1 MHRAV
6 WRLGGLAV
14 RTTLA
19 LAVFLTAQPPN
30 RLTAQVGHNP
40 GDSPYQDIPLHPSP
54 VFFFGHLSA
63 DRGRAGAGISN
74 ARTFGARYEIPAGRS
89 LLFQFTAAYL
99 DGDRFIIDPRADSTS
114 PQRRT
119 GPVPAAIA
127 IADAAIQLRLTG
139 GKTWHGIAPYAGVG
153 MGLAY
158 DVRSG
163 RDTTGS
169 LYKFGTKF
177 VLNGATGVRWYP
189 ARRIM
194 VDADLR
200 GQMWRLKYPV
210 SFHTPA
216 PDGSRV
222 LPLSQ
227 PLTDWTLH
235 PWISFGIGWIF

>member
-1 MHRAV
+1 MRIM
-6 WRLGGLAV
+6 
-14 RTTLA
+14 
-19 LAVFLTAQPPN
+19 
-30 RLTAQVGHNP
+30 RLTRLVISLSIFPSFRLAAQVGHDP
-40 GDSPYQDIPLHPSP
+40 ADSPYQDIILRSTPIL
-54 VFFFGHLSA
+54 FFGHLSA
-63 DRGRAGAGISN
+63 DRGRAGVGLSN
-74 ARTFGARYEIPAGRS
+74 ARTLGARYEIPAGRS

-99 DGDRFIIDPRADSTS
+99 EGDRFVIDPRADSTS
-114 PQRRT
+114 PERRT

-127 IADAAIQLRLTG
+127 ITDVGILLRLTG

-153 MGLAY
+153 IGLAY

-169 LYKFGTKF
+169 GYQFGTKV

-189 ARRIM
+189 TRRVMI
-194 VDADLR
+194 DADLR
-200 GQMWRLKYPV
+200 AQFWRLRYPV

-222 LPLSQ
+222 VPLSQ

-235 PWISFGIGWIF
+235 PWISLGIGWIF

>member
-1 MHRAV
+1 MTGMLERWNV
-6 WRLGGLAV
+6 GRWIIVGM
-14 RTTLA
+14 
-19 LAVFLTAQPPN
+19 FLSNIPTVQ
-30 RLTAQVGHNP
+30 LSAQVGHDP
-40 GDSPYQDIPLHPSP
+40 AYSPYHDIILRSSP
-54 VFFFGHLSA
+54 VLFFGHLSA
-63 DRGRAGAGISN
+63 DRGRTGSGISN

-99 DGDRFIIDPRADSTS
+99 EGDRFVIDPRADSTS
-114 PQRRT
+114 PERRT

-127 IADAAIQLRLTG
+127 ITDVGLQLRLTG
-139 GKTWHGIAPYAGVG
+139 GKTWRGIAPYAGIG

-163 RDTTGS
+163 RDTTRS
-169 LYKFGTKF
+169 AYKFGTKF
-177 VLNGATGVRWYP
+177 VLSGGTGVRWYP
-189 ARRIM
+189 TRHVM

-200 GQMWRLKYPV
+200 AQLWRLRYPV

-222 LPLSQ
+222 VPLSQ

-235 PWISFGIGWIF
+235 PWLSLGIGWIF

>member
-1 MHRAV
+1 MRV
-6 WRLGGLAV
+6 M
-14 RTTLA
+14 
-19 LAVFLTAQPPN
+19 
-30 RLTAQVGHNP
+30 RLTRLVISLSIFPSFRLAAQVGHDP
-40 GDSPYQDIPLHPSP
+40 AHSPYQDILLRSTPIL
-54 VFFFGHLSA
+54 FFGHLSA
-63 DRGRAGAGISN
+63 DRGRAGVGLSN
-74 ARTFGARYEIPAGRS
+74 ARTLGARYEIPAGRS

-99 DGDRFIIDPRADSTS
+99 EGDRFVIDPRADSTS
-114 PQRRT
+114 PERRT

-127 IADAAIQLRLTG
+127 ITDVGILLRLTG

-153 MGLAY
+153 IGLAY

-169 LYKFGTKF
+169 GYQFGTKV

-189 ARRIM
+189 TRRVMI
-194 VDADLR
+194 DADLR
-200 GQMWRLKYPV
+200 AQFWRLRYPV

-222 LPLSQ
+222 VPLSQ

-235 PWISFGIGWIF
+235 PWISLGIGWIF

>member
-1 MHRAV
+1 MMEC
-6 WRLGGLAV
+6 LGL
-14 RTTLA
+14 L
-19 LAVFLTAQPPN
+19 FLSNIPTVQ
-30 RLTAQVGHNP
+30 LSAQVGHDP
-40 GDSPYQDIPLHPSP
+40 AHSPYQDIILRSTPIL
-54 VFFFGHLSA
+54 FFGHLSA
-63 DRGRAGAGISN
+63 DRGRAGVGLSN

-99 DGDRFIIDPRADSTS
+99 EGDRFVIDPRADSTS
-114 PQRRT
+114 PERRT

-127 IADAAIQLRLTG
+127 ITDVGIQLRLTG
-139 GKTWHGIAPYAGVG
+139 GKTWRGIAPYAGVG
-153 MGLAY
+153 IGLAY

-169 LYKFGTKF
+169 GYQFGTKF

-189 ARRIM
+189 TRRVM

-200 GQMWRLKYPV
+200 AQFWRLRYPV

-222 LPLSQ
+222 VPLSQ
-227 PLTDWTLH
+227 PLTNWTLH
-235 PWISFGIGWIF
+235 PWISLGIGWIF

>member
-1 MHRAV
+1 MRIM
-6 WRLGGLAV
+6 
-14 RTTLA
+14 
-19 LAVFLTAQPPN
+19 
-30 RLTAQVGHNP
+30 RLTRLVISLSIFPSFRLAAQVGHDP
-40 GDSPYQDIPLHPSP
+40 AHSPYQDIILRSTPIL
-54 VFFFGHLSA
+54 FFGHLSA
-63 DRGRAGAGISN
+63 DRGRAGVGLSN
-74 ARTFGARYEIPAGRS
+74 ARTLGARYEIPAGRS

-99 DGDRFIIDPRADSTS
+99 EGDRFVIDPRADSTS
-114 PQRRT
+114 PERRT

-127 IADAAIQLRLTG
+127 ITDVGILLRLTG

-153 MGLAY
+153 IGLAY

-169 LYKFGTKF
+169 GYQFGTKV

-189 ARRIM
+189 TRRVMI
-194 VDADLR
+194 DADLR
-200 GQMWRLKYPV
+200 AQFWRLRYPV

-222 LPLSQ
+222 VPLSQ

-235 PWISFGIGWIF
+235 PWISLGIGWIF

>member
-1 MHRAV
+1 MRV
-6 WRLGGLAV
+6 M
-14 RTTLA
+14 
-19 LAVFLTAQPPN
+19 
-30 RLTAQVGHNP
+30 RLTRLVISLSIFPSFRLAAQVGHDP
-40 GDSPYQDIPLHPSP
+40 ADSPYQDIILRSTPIL
-54 VFFFGHLSA
+54 FFGHLSA
-63 DRGRAGAGISN
+63 DRGRAGVGLSN
-74 ARTFGARYEIPAGRS
+74 ARTLGARYEIPAGRS

-99 DGDRFIIDPRADSTS
+99 EGDRFVIDPRADSTS
-114 PQRRT
+114 PERRT

-127 IADAAIQLRLTG
+127 ITDVGILLRLTG

-153 MGLAY
+153 IGLAY

-169 LYKFGTKF
+169 GYQFGTKV

-189 ARRIM
+189 TRRVMI
-194 VDADLR
+194 DADLR
-200 GQMWRLKYPV
+200 AQFWRLRYPV

-222 LPLSQ
+222 VPLSQ

-235 PWISFGIGWIF
+235 PWISLGIGWIF

>member
-1 MHRAV
+1 M
-6 WRLGGLAV
+6 
-14 RTTLA
+14 
-19 LAVFLTAQPPN
+19 
-30 RLTAQVGHNP
+30 RLTRLVISLSIFPSFRLAAQVGHDP
-40 GDSPYQDIPLHPSP
+40 ADSPYQDIILRSTPIL
-54 VFFFGHLSA
+54 FFGHLSA
-63 DRGRAGAGISN
+63 DRGRAGVGLSN
-74 ARTFGARYEIPAGRS
+74 ARTLGARYEIPAGRS

-99 DGDRFIIDPRADSTS
+99 EGDRFVIDPRADSTS
-114 PQRRT
+114 PERRT

-127 IADAAIQLRLTG
+127 ITDVGILLRLTG

-153 MGLAY
+153 IGLAY

-169 LYKFGTKF
+169 GYQFGTKV

-189 ARRIM
+189 TRRVMI
-194 VDADLR
+194 DADLR
-200 GQMWRLKYPV
+200 AQFWRLRYPV

-222 LPLSQ
+222 VPLSQ

-235 PWISFGIGWIF
+235 PWISLGIGWIF

>member
-1 MHRAV
+1 MRIM
-6 WRLGGLAV
+6 
-14 RTTLA
+14 
-19 LAVFLTAQPPN
+19 
-30 RLTAQVGHNP
+30 RLTRLVISLSIFPSFRLAAQVGHDP
-40 GDSPYQDIPLHPSP
+40 AHSPYQDIILRSTPIL
-54 VFFFGHLSA
+54 FFGHLSA
-63 DRGRAGAGISN
+63 DRGRAGVGLSN
-74 ARTFGARYEIPAGRS
+74 ARTLGARYEIPAGRS

-99 DGDRFIIDPRADSTS
+99 EGDRFVIDPRADSTS
-114 PQRRT
+114 PERRT

-127 IADAAIQLRLTG
+127 ITDVGILLRLTG

-153 MGLAY
+153 IGLTY

-169 LYKFGTKF
+169 GYQFGTKV

-189 ARRIM
+189 TRRVMI
-194 VDADLR
+194 DADLR
-200 GQMWRLKYPV
+200 AQFWRLRYPV

-222 LPLSQ
+222 VPLSQ

-235 PWISFGIGWIF
+235 PWISLGIGWIF

>member
-1 MHRAV
+1 MRV
-6 WRLGGLAV
+6 M
-14 RTTLA
+14 
-19 LAVFLTAQPPN
+19 
-30 RLTAQVGHNP
+30 RLTRLVISLSIFPSFRLAAQVGHDP
-40 GDSPYQDIPLHPSP
+40 AHSPYQDIILRSTPIL
-54 VFFFGHLSA
+54 FFGHLSA
-63 DRGRAGAGISN
+63 DRGRAGVGLSN
-74 ARTFGARYEIPAGRS
+74 ARTLGARYEIPAGRS

-99 DGDRFIIDPRADSTS
+99 EGDRFVIDPRADSTS
-114 PQRRT
+114 PERRT

-127 IADAAIQLRLTG
+127 ITDVGILLRLTG

-153 MGLAY
+153 IGLAY

-169 LYKFGTKF
+169 GYQFGTKV

-189 ARRIM
+189 TRRVMI
-194 VDADLR
+194 DADLR
-200 GQMWRLKYPV
+200 AQFWRLRYPV

-222 LPLSQ
+222 VPLSQ

-235 PWISFGIGWIF
+235 PWISLGIGWIF

>member
-1 MHRAV
+1 MPGMLEGWKVGRWIIV
-6 WRLGGLAV
+6 GMFLSNV
-14 RTTLA
+14 PTLQ
-19 LAVFLTAQPPN
+19 LS
-30 RLTAQVGHNP
+30 AQVGHNP

-127 IADAAIQLRLTG
+127 ITDVAMQLRLTG

-200 GQMWRLKYPV
+200 GQLWRLKHPV

>member
-1 MHRAV
+1 MPG
-6 WRLGGLAV
+6 RLEGWKVGRWIIV
-14 RTTLA
+14 GM
-19 LAVFLTAQPPN
+19 FLSNIPTFQ
-30 RLTAQVGHNP
+30 LSAQVGHNP
-40 GDSPYQDIPLHPSP
+40 GDSPYQDIPLHPSL
-54 VFFFGHLSA
+54 VFFFGHLSH

-89 LLFQFTAAYL
+89 LLFQLTAAYL
-99 DGDRFIIDPRADSTS
+99 EGDRFIIDPRADSSS

-127 IADAAIQLRLTG
+127 ITDVGIQLRLTG

-235 PWISFGIGWIF
+235 PWISLGIGWIF

>member
-1 MHRAV
+1 MPGMLEGWKVGRWIIV
-6 WRLGGLAV
+6 GM
-14 RTTLA
+14 
-19 LAVFLTAQPPN
+19 FLSNIPTFQ
-30 RLTAQVGHNP
+30 LSAQVGHNP

-127 IADAAIQLRLTG
+127 ITDVAMQLRLTG

>member
-1 MHRAV
+1 MPG
-6 WRLGGLAV
+6 RLDGWKVGRWIIV
-14 RTTLA
+14 GM
-19 LAVFLTAQPPN
+19 FLSNIPTFQ
-30 RLTAQVGHNP
+30 LSAQVGHNP

-127 IADAAIQLRLTG
+127 ITDVAMQLRLTG

-200 GQMWRLKYPV
+200 GQLWRLKYPV